1 MKYDIGMKETNNIL
15 DNNDRASIDNYPL
28 LKTWIHDYHARNG
41 ILPKYYIRTF
51 GCQQNE
57 ADSEIMAG
65 ILEQAG
71 FKPVD
76 SYDAADLILI
86 NTCSVR
92 ENADDRFYGHLGSIK
107 RYAGTK
113 GERII
118 GVCGCM
124 TAQDFHAERIKNS
137 FRYVDFLLQ
146 PDQISFLLDFIEE
159 GLKGKDT
166 YFNKERSVRFHEDMP
181 IARQRRY
188 RALVSIM
195 YGCNNFCSYC
205 IVPYTRGRER
215 SRLAGDVLQ
224 EIKGIA
230 ASGTPEI
237 MLLGQNVN
245 AWGKDLSPSSD
256 GRPTFARLLE
266 QAAQIEGIYRIRFM
280 TSHPKDLSDELIAVL
295 GRIEKIE
302 PHLHLPLQSGSN
314 RVLAK
319 MNRKYTREKYLEI
332 IGKLRQARPD
342 ISISTDIIVGFPG
355 EEEEDFN
362 DTIDIME
369 QVRFDSAFTFIYSPR
384 IGTPAAD
391 WYDPE
396 GREEVQERFERLVK
410 LQNEHSLD
418 SNLKMVGQVVEVLCE
433 GESSADSEILSGRTA
448 DNRLVNFSSQK
459 IGRKTRNIDRENG
472 GNDREGEFI
481 SVLITNAK
489 TFSLEGEEV

>member
-1 MKYDIGMKETNNIL
+1 MEMKDKNNTSKIYDKT
-15 DNNDRASIDNYPL
+15 SIDNYPL
-28 LKTWIHDYHARNG
+28 LKSWIHDYRARNG
-41 ILPKYYIRTF
+41 VQPKYYIRTF

-65 ILEQAG
+65 IVEKIG
-71 FKPVD
+71 FEPVD
-76 SYDAADLILI
+76 SYASADLVLI

-92 ENADDRFYGHLGSIK
+92 ENADERFYGHLGSIK
-107 RYAGTK
+107 RYAGAK
-113 GERII
+113 GELIL

-124 TAQDFHAERIKNS
+124 TAQDFHVERIKRS

-166 YFNKERSVRFHEDMP
+166 YYNQEKSARFHEDMP

-205 IVPYTRGRER
+205 IVPYARGRER
-215 SRLAGDVLQ
+215 SRLAEDILL
-224 EIKGIA
+224 EIRDIA
-230 ASGTPEI
+230 ESGTPEI

-245 AWGKDLSPSSD
+245 AWGKDLEPKAE
-256 GRPTFARLLE
+256 GQPTFAQLLE
-266 QAAQIEGIYRIRFM
+266 QAAGIEGIHRIRFM
-280 TSHPKDLSDELIAVL
+280 TSHPKDLSAELIDTI

-302 PHLHLPLQSGSN
+302 PHVHLPLQSGSN
-314 RVLAK
+314 RILTR
-319 MNRKYTREKYLEI
+319 MNRKYTREDYLEI
-332 IGKLRQARPD
+332 VRQLRLARPD
-342 ISISTDIIVGFPG
+342 ITISTDIIVGFPG

-384 IGTPAAD
+384 VGTPAAA

-396 GREEVQERFERLVK
+396 GREAVQERFERLVD

-418 SNLKMVGQVVEVLCE
+418 SNLKMVGKVLEVLCE
-433 GESSADSEILSGRTA
+433 GESSADSKILSGRTA
-448 DNRLVNFSSQK
+448 DNRLVNFSPLKVPETDDEAEESM
-459 IGRKTRNIDRENG
+459 RLS
-472 GNDREGEFI
+472 REGEFI
-481 SVLITNAK
+481 SVRITNAK
-489 TFSLEGEEV
+489 TFSLEGEEVVCH